1 MPSLEKSIIINAP
14 VEKIFEYATDQT
26 HMPEIWPSMVNVE
39 VLEKL
44 PNGGTKSRYTY
55 KMAGM
60 RFDGINTDT
69 EFIPNQRTVSKTEGG
84 IDSEVIWEYEPEGDA
99 TRLTIKTTYTI
110 PIPLIGK
117 LAEPFIV
124 KQNENEAEII
134 LANLKARMEE

>member
-60 RFDGINTDT
+60 QFTGINTDI
-69 EFIPNQRTVSKTEGG
+69 EFIPNQRTVTRTEGG
-84 IDSEVIWEYEPEGDA
+84 IDSEIIWEYEAMDQA
-99 TRLTIKTTYTI
+99 TKLTMKTTYSI

-117 LAEPFIV
+117 LAERFIV